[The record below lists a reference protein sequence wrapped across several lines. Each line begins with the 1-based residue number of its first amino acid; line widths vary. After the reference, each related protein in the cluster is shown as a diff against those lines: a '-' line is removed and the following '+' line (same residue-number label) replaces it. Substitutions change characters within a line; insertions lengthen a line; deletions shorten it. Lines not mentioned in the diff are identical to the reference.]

1 MGDVTRNE
9 ALRRVLFFKDLP
21 DDVIAEAADAGHER
35 RLAPGEM
42 LFCEGDPCGGLL
54 LPLSG
59 SVKLFRLDAR
69 GREMI
74 LGVEG
79 PGTPVGEIAVF
90 DGGNYPMSATATEGG
105 ATVFAIAPE
114 RFRRLMAEH
123 PRIAVG
129 AVRALA
135 VQNRKLIEMLKA
147 QTLHTVRARIAAYLL
162 HAADQSGGTFAL
174 RESNA
179 TIGSHVGTVREVVSR
194 TLHSLE
200 DQGAVTLHGRTVTVR
215 DRALLARLAEQDG

>member
-1 MGDVTRNE
+1 MTRIE
-9 ALRRVLFFKDLP
+9 ALRRLQFLKGLP
-21 DDVIAEAADAGHER
+21 EETLADVAAAGRER
-35 RLAPGEM
+35 RLAPGEF
-42 LFCEGDPCGGLL
+42 LFCEGDPCTGLL
-54 LPLSG
+54 VPLSG
-59 SVKLFRLDAR
+59 AVKLFRLDAR

-79 PGTPVGEIAVF
+79 PGGPVGEIALF
-90 DGGNYPMSATATEGG
+90 DGGNYPMSAAASSPAG
-105 ATVFAIAPE
+105 ATVYVVPRE
-114 RFRRLMAEH
+114 RFQRLMEAH
-123 PRIAVG
+123 PEIAVG

-135 VQNRKLIEMLKA
+135 VVNRKLIEMLKA

-194 TLHSLE
+194 TLHGLE
-200 DQGAVTLHGRTVTVR
+200 DQGAIALHGRTVTVR
-215 DRALLARLAEQDG
+215 DRALLARLAEQTEA